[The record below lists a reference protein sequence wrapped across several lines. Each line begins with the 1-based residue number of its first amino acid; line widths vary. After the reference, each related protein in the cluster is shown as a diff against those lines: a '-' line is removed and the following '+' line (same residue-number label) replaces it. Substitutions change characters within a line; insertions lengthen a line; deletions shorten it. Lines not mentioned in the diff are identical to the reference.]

1 MTIETENTRERLLAA
16 ARDLDDGRPEAA
28 RARLRTAPLATGD
41 PSMHLAAIALWR
53 RLLTQASGKDA
64 AKIAAPLKA
73 VTAAIKDA
81 SFIWNAY
88 RAIPALE
95 AGIGSADTAALFAT
109 VLWHR
114 VLEAPEALF
123 VAVFELFF
131 RAGGERCADA
141 WAQYLRQRRDYAPN
155 YWQWVLRT
163 KIFVAEER
171 ADLPATVARLLG
183 ACGRQDLHPLFAVYL
198 RQMRQAPVDEILQV
212 ALALNDATHRLKV
225 AEYMVGMGYM
235 GEEMQAIVAAYSRLL
250 PDAKPGDPGL
260 NLMQARLANADGR
273 WRDAVTLASVA
284 REDPRLACGAD
295 LLRAHALARLKDTG
309 KARAILD
316 AVAADAAAPSFL
328 HARAAFIRVTAEL
341 VERDLPLPI
350 DRPTRALPPAVG
362 RPLVQSLWVGRRLRW
377 IERLAIKSY
386 LDNGW
391 RFQLYVYDDVED
403 VPPGCE
409 ILDAAAIIPEREVFT
424 EGPGSGLHAG
434 SVGAFSDLFRYRL
447 LHDRGGMWSDTDVI
461 NLRRFDPDGMKFVST
476 EITDAG
482 LITLN
487 GAIMAAPAGDPFV
500 ARAYERATAL
510 LRTDKMFFTRIGPY
524 LLAEL
529 ALEMGVDT
537 IELMPPD
544 FLSPVSWMNTGSLLQ
559 PYEAVAALPAM
570 HAATNLHVYT
580 EMWRML
586 GLGLDR
592 PPPSETF
599 LGRLYARAFDEHAR
613 IEKAA
618 TA

>member
-28 RARLRTAPLATGD
+28 RTRLRAMPLALGD
-41 PSMHLAAIALWR
+41 PSVHLVAIALWR
-53 RLLTQASGKDA
+53 RLLTDGPKKDA
-64 AKIAAPLKA
+64 TKIAAPLKA
-73 VTAAIKDA
+73 VTAAVENT

-141 WAQYLRQRRDYAPN
+141 WTQYLRQRRDYAPS
-155 YWQWVLRT
+155 YWLWVLHT
-163 KIFVAEER
+163 KTLVAEER
-171 ADLPATVARLLG
+171 TDLPATVARLLD
-183 ACGRQDLHPLFAVYL
+183 ACGRQDLHPLFAIYL
-198 RQMRQAPVDEILQV
+198 KQMRQAPIDEILQA
-212 ALALNDATHRLKV
+212 ALALNDTTHRLRITECM
-225 AEYMVGMGYM
+225 AGMGYM
-235 GEEMQAIVAAYSRLL
+235 TEDMRAVVAVFSRLL
-250 PDAKPGDPGL
+250 PDANPGDPGL
-260 NLMQARLANADGR
+260 NMMQARLANADGR
-273 WRDAVTLASVA
+273 WRDAVALASVA
-284 REDPRLACGAD
+284 RADPRLTCGAD

-309 KARAILD
+309 KARVILD
-316 AVAADAAAPSFL
+316 AVAADAAVPAFL
-328 HARAAFIRVTAEL
+328 HARAAFVRVTAEL
-341 VERDLPLPI
+341 IERDLPLPA
-350 DRPTRALPPAVG
+350 DQPTRTFPPTVG
-362 RPLVQSLWVGRRLRW
+362 RPLALSLWVGRRLRW

-391 RFQLYVYDDVED
+391 RFQLYVYDDVEG
-403 VPPGCE
+403 VPAGCE
-409 ILDAAAIIPEREVFT
+409 ILDAAAIIPEREVFI

-447 LHDRGGMWSDTDVI
+447 LHERGGMWSDTDVI
-461 NLRRFDPDGMKFVST
+461 NLRRFDPDGMKFIST
-476 EITDAG
+476 EVTDAG

-487 GAIMAAPAGDPFV
+487 GAMMAAPAGDPFV
-500 ARAYERATAL
+500 ARAYDRAAAL

-529 ALEMGVDT
+529 VVEMGADT

-559 PYEAVAALPAM
+559 PYEAVAALPTM
-570 HAATNLHVYT
+570 RAATNLHVYT
-580 EMWRML
+580 EMWRLL

-592 PPPSETF
+592 PPPPETF
-599 LGRLYARAFDEHAR
+599 LGQLYARSFGEPADL
-613 IEKAA
+613 EKAA
-618 TA
+618 PV